1 MSVKKKIMT
10 ILLGSVLFFACQFCT
25 TSHIFNGV
33 AEATV
38 VSIVDHKLMV
48 DIDDSSIKKIS
59 SNNAAVGIKVY
70 IERHGWGNYFTIDVN
85 WSNGA
90 KAHRIDNGKEMA
102 DDLAQ
107 TVAAYLRNKLN
118 GQTTSSVKPKMPH
131 SEWNVGGVGYGC
143 TLGYVKSVYGEPQ
156 EKIILGVS
164 TNGSLR
170 NVKYIYS
177 PTFEI
182 WGVGTKAEEDLK
194 VFGFKCTDS
203 TLQTPSGFHVGMPY
217 SALTKK
223 YKSGKKIV
231 RKGRTFYQHD
241 CLHFYVDEQEM
252 ITEIELIT
260 DI

>member
-10 ILLGSVLFFACQFCT
+10 ILLGSVLIFACQFCT
-25 TSHIFNGV
+25 TSYIFNGV

-38 VSIVDHKLMV
+38 VSIVDGKYMV

-70 IERHGWGNYFTIDVN
+70 HARYGWGKYFTIDVN

-90 KAHRIDNGKEMA
+90 KAHRIDNGKEMETA
-102 DDLAQ
+102 LAQ

-118 GQTTSSVKPKMPH
+118 EKTTSSVKPKMPH
-131 SEWNVGGVGYGC
+131 SEWTVGGVGYGC

-156 EKIILGVS
+156 DKKIINIS
-164 TNGSLR
+164 TNGSFR
-170 NVKYIYS
+170 NVTYIYS

-217 SALTKK
+217 TAVTNK
-223 YKSGKKIV
+223 YQSGKKIV
-231 RKGRTFYQHD
+231 REGRTYYQHD
-241 CLHFYVDEQEM
+241 CFHFYVDRQEM
-252 ITEIELIT
+252 ITEIELRL